1 MVYKSCRL
9 FNFAFVAQEDLAALT
24 EEAREYLPFVGYVA
38 ISLNVTNMLQDLIA
52 ELPKYKER
60 AIQFCNTEYD
70 LVTIADKKVKDVPMP
85 YEMWRFW
92 RENSLTLPTWA
103 DVSNNVALIA
113 TSLADAER
121 GFSMYDGLVSK
132 QQKSSLQD
140 KIEATVLIR
149 HNDTHRRLERK
160 TGRDRLK
167 AVKELNDEMRSAEVE
182 GEEETD

>member
-1 MVYKSCRL
+1 MGYKSCRL

-70 LVTIADKKVKDVPMP
+70 LVTIADKKVKNVPMP

-113 TSLADAER
+113 TSSADAER